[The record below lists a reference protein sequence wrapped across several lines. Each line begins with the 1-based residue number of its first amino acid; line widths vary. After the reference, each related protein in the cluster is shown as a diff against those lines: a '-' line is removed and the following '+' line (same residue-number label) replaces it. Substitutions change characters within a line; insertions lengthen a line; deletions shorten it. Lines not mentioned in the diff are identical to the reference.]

1 MFSRSVWLSAHRML
15 GKLRYFE
22 EKEASTESV
31 FRSLSSRNC
40 LALKMWELQFYP
52 EDLTSRDRVVCFPA
66 LSTPYKHISRSCWDW
81 LLIFWFKLSIWISC
95 SDSAGD
101 VIGMKQYRGFGMCP
115 HMLLFSQLTEG
126 ENKVRKRL
134 MLWVPLP
141 CLCIFDTVSLAP

>member
-1 MFSRSVWLSAHRML
+1 MKTRKKRIKEKNL
-15 GKLRYFE
+15 KIKE
-22 EKEASTESV
+22 E
-31 FRSLSSRNC
+31 RQQRNH
-40 LALKMWELQFYP
+40 LKHPNVKRVPLQRRKRPRQLERQFYP